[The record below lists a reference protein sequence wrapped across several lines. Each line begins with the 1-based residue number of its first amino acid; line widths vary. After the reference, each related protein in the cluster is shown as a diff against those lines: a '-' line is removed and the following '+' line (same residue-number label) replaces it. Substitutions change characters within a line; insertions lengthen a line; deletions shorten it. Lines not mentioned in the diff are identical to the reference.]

1 MQKKLCEWPAMIRWW
16 HSWCSRMHS
25 SSEMQKMIA
34 QLLRRH
40 ILVTPP
46 SPIFHKMHKIHKI
59 HKIRRVQKV
68 RAAIICTT
76 THPPRHILQSCTRQ
90 TRKHRIFPTSITKCF
105 PQTISASNNLHR
117 VCLPFQLTSRWEM
130 KEVLFSI
137 GNEKAFLNAT
147 QSSSIWSRPDL
158 EMQFQTRSIVPNYFE
173 RSLPALTRCQYL
185 LLFLLTL

>member
-1 MQKKLCEWPAMIRWW
+1 MLEYELQKSPVNGRLWYVGGTRGAGECTA
-16 HSWCSRMHS
+16 
-25 SSEMQKMIA
+25 A
-34 QLLRRH
+34 LRC
-40 ILVTPP
+40 
-46 SPIFHKMHKIHKI
+46 
-59 HKIRRVQKV
+59 RRVQKV

-90 TRKHRIFPTSITKCF
+90 TRKHLIFPTWSTKCF

-117 VCLPFQLTSRWEM
+117 VCLRFQLTSRWEM

-137 GNEKAFLNAT
+137 GNEKAFLVAT
-147 QSSSIWSRPDL
+147 RSSSIWSRPDL

-185 LLFLLTL
+185 LLFLLTLWWELFLDCWFE

>member
-1 MQKKLCEWPAMIRWW
+1 MSCRK
-16 HSWCSRMHS
+16 S
-25 SSEMQKMIA
+25 SVNGRLWYVGGTRGAAECTA
-34 QLLRRH
+34 ALRC
-40 ILVTPP
+40 
-46 SPIFHKMHKIHKI
+46 
-59 HKIRRVQKV
+59 RRVQKV

-117 VCLPFQLTSRWEM
+117 VCLRFQLTSRWEM

-137 GNEKAFLNAT
+137 GNEKTFLVAT
-147 QSSSIWSRPDL
+147 PSSSIWSRPDL
-158 EMQFQTRSIVPNYFE
+158 EMQFQITLRGSGNAVPNYFE

-185 LLFLLTL
+185 LLFLLTLKQKLELKLWTARRRGIWR